1 MSIKQCLNNQHLLVL
16 TFWGTD
22 LAFYME
28 KEYVPWKEVA
38 KDRNILLGLLQQ
50 HLSSRLWL
58 IYGQIR
64 GKSKSKKFK

>member
-28 KEYVPWKEVA
+28 KEYVP
-38 KDRNILLGLLQQ
+38 
-50 HLSSRLWL
+50 
-58 IYGQIR
+58 
-64 GKSKSKKFK
+64 